1 MAALI
6 CLLLLQIHVFA
17 SATGIDSLTPM
28 PQDEAERVLANLNV
42 KGYSDFPVQRP
53 IECMAISEDG
63 KIAVA
68 FQIMGG
74 YAVCLMD
81 TDGVIISGFTFQN
94 SGVVTLTWVDS
105 SLVVFF
111 VRGDYALV
119 MSSGNDIQ
127 GLFDVSADGERL
139 FPNTVEQEYQGKIY
153 RLEKRGKIFSTNYSR
168 LVCEDKAANKTVL
181 YDSGIEDYFAL
192 LVIVWMAAIMIAL
205 IYQVSKKKTV

>member
-94 SGVVTLTWVDS
+94 SGVVTLTLGRFKS
-105 SLVVFF
+105 SCLFCTWRLCSCYEF
-111 VRGDYALV
+111 RERYPRFIRCIGRWRAAFSQYGGTRIPRENIPPGKKRQDILNELFKTRLRG
-119 MSSGNDIQ
+119 
-127 GLFDVSADGERL
+127 
-139 FPNTVEQEYQGKIY
+139 
-153 RLEKRGKIFSTNYSR
+153 
-168 LVCEDKAANKTVL
+168 
-181 YDSGIEDYFAL
+181 
-192 LVIVWMAAIMIAL
+192 
-205 IYQVSKKKTV
+205 